1 MLQVLMQITIQL
13 KTLKDSETYA
23 QKVTRGISI
32 LQNVIPPR
40 LGQDDGC
47 PSVQGGQLLEHH
59 SVATV
64 KKKTLLLQVVSSN
77 YLLIPTGYL
86 CRIDSLAFEEVFQV
100 GHKKWTLHIHTQCR
114 SLEMEGEEGDTAAI
128 TNGLYV

>member
-1 MLQVLMQITIQL
+1 MQITIQL

-40 LGQDDGC
+40 LGQDDGY

-64 KKKTLLLQVVSSN
+64 KKKNIIAASSVIKLPSDP
-77 YLLIPTGYL
+77 YWLSVQD
-86 CRIDSLAFEEVFQV
+86 RQF
-100 GHKKWTLHIHTQCR
+100 
-114 SLEMEGEEGDTAAI
+114 
-128 TNGLYV
+128 GL

>member
-1 MLQVLMQITIQL
+1 M
-13 KTLKDSETYA
+13 
-23 QKVTRGISI
+23 
-32 LQNVIPPR
+32 
-40 LGQDDGC
+40 
-47 PSVQGGQLLEHH
+47 EHH

-128 TNGLYV
+128 TNGLRVQSTYPVSLTSHSVRKLSIPVQVLRGQ